1 MLFADVIG
9 HEDVKQRLRQSVA
22 EGRIAHAQLLCGV
35 EGTGTLPL
43 ALAYAQYVC
52 CPHRTA
58 TDACGECPSC
68 VQIAKLAHPDLHL
81 VFPVSKIKERILSDH
96 YVQEFRELMT
106 ENPYAT
112 YNQWMTT
119 IGENKKLQIY
129 AAEGD
134 EIVHKLTLKPY
145 ESEYKVMIIWHP
157 EMMHMV
163 CANHL
168 LKILEEPADKT
179 LFLLVTN
186 RPEEILGTIQSRV
199 QSIPVPPLTIDEL
212 SAAARERYNLP
223 EAEALQLSRL
233 AQGSWSR
240 LCELIEQSAE
250 QQRNFE
256 FFKRML
262 RISWALNVK
271 EIMAWSAELK
281 ALGREALCRFFQYTQ
296 RMVRENFVLRMG
308 NPNISYMNA
317 EEQAFATKFS
327 PYVNERNIEAMMNE
341 LALAEAQIE
350 QNGNADIILLD
361 LCGKLYRLLHK

>member
-81 VFPVSKIKERILSDH
+81 VFPVSKNKERILCDH
-96 YVQEFRELMT
+96 YVQEFRDLMT

-223 EAEALQLSRL
+223 EEEALQLSRL

-281 ALGREALCRFFQYTQ
+281 ALGRESLCRFFQYTQ

-317 EEQAFATKFS
+317 EEQAFAAKFS

>member
-9 HEDVKQRLRQSVA
+9 HEDVKRRLRQSVA
-22 EGRIAHAQLLCGV
+22 EGRIAHAQLFCGV

-68 VQIAKLAHPDLHL
+68 VQIAKLAHPDLHF
-81 VFPVSKIKERILSDH
+81 VFPTNRNKERFLSDH
-96 YVQEFRELMT
+96 YVQEFRDLMT

-112 YNQWMTT
+112 YSQWMMT
-119 IGENKKLQIY
+119 IAENKKLQIF
-129 AAEGD
+129 AAEGS
-134 EIVHKLTLKPY
+134 EIVHKLMLKPY
-145 ESEYKVMIIWHP
+145 ESEYRVMIIWHP
-157 EMMHMV
+157 ELMRV
-163 CANHL
+163 ECANHV

-186 RPEEILGTIQSRV
+186 HPDEILGTIQSRA
-199 QSIPVPPLTIDEL
+199 QCIPVPPLTVDEL

-233 AQGSWSR
+233 AQGSWSQ
-240 LCELIEQSAE
+240 LCELIDQSSE

-256 FFKRML
+256 FFRRML
-262 RISWALNVK
+262 RIAWALNVK

-281 ALGREALCRFFQYTQ
+281 ALGREGLCRYFQYTQ
-296 RMVRENFVLRMG
+296 RMVRENFVLRMA

-317 EEQAFATKFS
+317 EEQAFAAKFS